1 MKGSEIDVK
10 ENTMN
15 HYVPEKINRTFNDK
29 CIGYKSIGDVNTS
42 IYYYLG
48 KDQTMTD
55 DLRASGER
63 KIYLTMKTNFMSSKD
78 SDESRCILTV
88 ITQNVS
94 LVIIQTKLLMSFLVH
109 FLIENEWIY
118 KH

>member
-29 CIGYKSIGDVNTS
+29 CIGYESKGDVNTS

-48 KDQTMTD
+48 KD
-55 DLRASGER
+55 
-63 KIYLTMKTNFMSSKD
+63 
-78 SDESRCILTV
+78 
-88 ITQNVS
+88 
-94 LVIIQTKLLMSFLVH
+94 
-109 FLIENEWIY
+109 
-118 KH
+118 